1 VKVPASF
8 ELRGL
13 VPAKF
18 VRALLKMNDKG
29 VVEAVYDPEPN
40 GLIID
45 RV

>member
-1 VKVPASF
+1 
-8 ELRGL
+8 LLGL
-13 VPAKF
+13 VPI
-18 VRALLKMNDKG
+18 LLKMNDKG